1 MKNLLNK
8 IFDKNDKKNLSY
20 EKARA
25 ALEKQKANDKK
36 LLAQR
41 PETQPEVL
49 YYLAS
54 DQDAAIRRD
63 VAGNESTPI
72 QADEILANDNDNEV
86 REELARKISR
96 IFPDLSRHDQVQIRE
111 KAIEILEKLASDQF
125 PKVRQIVSEE
135 LKSSDL
141 VPHRIIKTLAM
152 DEELAVCAPILEYS
166 PLLSDVDLKE
176 IIAVTTVSGALSA
189 IAQRDSVSEDI
200 SDALTN
206 SLDIPAVSALIANQ
220 NAQIREDT
228 LDAIIDQARS
238 IETMHPPLAE
248 RPNLS
253 LRAIKR
259 IAGFVASSLVTRMIE
274 KNHLEKNIA
283 DEILTSVRQRI
294 QDQQVDEEDVQT
306 LAEQARDLVDKGVV
320 DDDFIQNAL
329 ANKQRE
335 LVIQCLGLLSQIHV
349 DNVRKLIASNKSR
362 RIVALAWRSEL
373 SMRTALNMQHKL
385 AHIPPEDFLNA
396 KDGVDYPL
404 STAEMEYELELYA

>member
-1 MKNLLNK
+1 MKNLLNRL
-8 IFDKNDKKNLSY
+8 FDKNDKKSLSY
-20 EKARA
+20 EEAKT
-25 ALEKQKANDKK
+25 ALELQKSKDKR
-36 LLAQR
+36 LLAQL

-54 DQDAAIRRD
+54 DEDADIRRD
-63 VAGNESTPI
+63 VARNESTPI
-72 QADEILANDNDNEV
+72 QADEILANDNDDEV
-86 REELARKISR
+86 RAELARKIAR
-96 IFPDLSRHDQVQIRE
+96 IFPDLSQHDQVQIRE
-111 KAIEILEKLASDQF
+111 TAIDILEKLASDQF

-141 VPHRIIKTLAM
+141 VPHRIVKTLAR

-189 IAQRDSVSEDI
+189 IARRGQVSEDI
-200 SDALTN
+200 SEALTN
-206 SLDIPAVSALIANQ
+206 SLDVPAVSALIANQ

-238 IETMHPPLAE
+238 IEPMHSPLAE

-259 IAGFVASSLVTRMIE
+259 IAGFVASSLVSRMLE
-274 KNHLEKNIA
+274 KNHLEKDVA
-283 DEILTSVRQRI
+283 EEILTNVRKRI
-294 QDQQVDEEDVQT
+294 QEQQVDEDDVQT
-306 LAEQARDLVDKGVV
+306 LAEQARDLVEKGVV

-335 LVIQCLGLLSQIHV
+335 LAIQCLALLSDIPV
-349 DNVRKLIASNKSR
+349 DSVRKLIKSNKSR
-362 RIVALAWRSEL
+362 RIVALCWRSEL
-373 SMRTALNMQHKL
+373 SMRTALELQHKL
-385 AHIPPEDFLNA
+385 AHIPPEEFINA
-396 KDGVDYPL
+396 KDGVDFPL
-404 STAEMEYELELYA
+404 SNEEMEYELELYA